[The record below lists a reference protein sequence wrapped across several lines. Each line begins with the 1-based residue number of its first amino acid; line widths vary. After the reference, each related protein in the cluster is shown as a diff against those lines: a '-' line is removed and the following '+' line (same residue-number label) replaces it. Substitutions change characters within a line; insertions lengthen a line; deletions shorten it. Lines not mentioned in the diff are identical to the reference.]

1 MVDLFDYQGKW
12 EKLVDKAIS
21 SDYESLSANEKVW
34 LNVQYLTDSI
44 RNGGLI
50 SYYYNSPADTL
61 EDCQKALDVL
71 GVANMKYLIE
81 QMNRLFPGGVP
92 KDITARNQIINTWP
106 EEDEKLETFLEEI
119 EKVASAE
126 AETVEAKLVEFI
138 QQTGIGAD

>member
-21 SDYESLSANEKVW
+21 SGYESLSANEKVG

-50 SYYYNSPADTL
+50 SYYYNSPADTI

-92 KDITARNQIINTWP
+92 KDITVRNQIINTLTALYILWHISKNP
-106 EEDEKLETFLEEI
+106 IIHPALRPARLSVMKAQIWKRLIF
-119 EKVASAE
+119 A
-126 AETVEAKLVEFI
+126 
-138 QQTGIGAD
+138 